1 MPLASTT
8 IDYDA
13 VIKYNMRYRTVINE
27 KPLGVLLLQRVDSK
41 DSSQGV
47 GQLFLLVLGSSFKK
61 TVMHILMYINI
72 SYTDYELTKNKN

>member
-27 KPLGVLLLQRVDSK
+27 KPLGVFHLQRVDSK
-41 DSSQGV
+41 DSSHGV

-72 SYTDYELTKNKN
+72 SYTDYELTINKN